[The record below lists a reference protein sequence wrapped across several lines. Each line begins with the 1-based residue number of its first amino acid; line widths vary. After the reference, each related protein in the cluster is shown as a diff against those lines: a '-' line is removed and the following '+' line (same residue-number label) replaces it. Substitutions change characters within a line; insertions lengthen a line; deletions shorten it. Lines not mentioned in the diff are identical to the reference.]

1 MQFLSLRRFTIRL
14 RMYGAIAVVVLLVC
28 LLGGAGAWGMYRIQ
42 NMSQTFMN
50 TSYAATGQLA
60 DLREALSTARRS
72 ERDMIIQYEKLEGVK
87 AARAI
92 WTQQLDN
99 ADRIGKAFAQ
109 GRSEADAQLMGE
121 VLKKVASYRAMF
133 TTVANQLEASGYESA
148 TTANRMGNR
157 AAAEYAQAEKLM
169 KDVEASL
176 GKQVEDALA
185 DQARVAKQTQ
195 IIFGGIA
202 LLMILTVVPT
212 TVMNMHS
219 ICKPLEE
226 ARQSALAI
234 AGGDLSQR
242 IAVEG
247 KDELADLQRAL
258 AGMQS
263 GLGSMVSQVRDS
275 SESIATASQE
285 IASGNQDLS
294 NRTEQT
300 AGNVQQTGSSI
311 VQLSGNV
318 QQTASSAQMANQL
331 AAAASSAATRGGSVV
346 EQAVASM
353 QDIAASSRKIFDIIA
368 LIDSIAFQT
377 NILALNA
384 AVEAARAGEQ
394 GRGFA
399 VVASEV
405 RSLAQRSAAAASEI
419 KTLIQ
424 TSESAVG
431 GGVRLV
437 EDAGAA
443 MKEIVAG
450 VQRVGDIIG
459 EITAAASEQ
468 SSGIGEVSDAV
479 HEIDR
484 MTQQNAALVE
494 QSAAAAE
501 SLREQAGRLAGVV
514 RQFRLSEQVVAG
526 ARSTAAPARMAAA
539 RPAVGSKPAMAAVPG
554 RVEQQMLT

>member
-1 MQFLSLRRFTIRL
+1 MSLFSLRGFTIRL
-14 RMYGAIAVVVLLVC
+14 RMYGAIAVVILLVA
-28 LLGGAGAWGMYRIQ
+28 LLGGAGAFGMLRIQ
-42 NMSQTFMN
+42 HMSQAFMN
-50 TSYAATGQLA
+50 TSYAATEQLA
-60 DLREALSTARRS
+60 SLREALSTARRA
-72 ERDMIIQYEKLEGVK
+72 ERDMIIQYEKIEGVK

-92 WTQQLDN
+92 WTRELDR
-99 ADRIGKAFAQ
+99 ADSVGKDFAK
-109 GRSEADAQLMGE
+109 GRSAEDAALMNE
-121 VLKKVASYRAMF
+121 VLKKIASYRALF
-133 TTVANQLEASGYESA
+133 ATVANQLEASGYESA

-157 AAAEYAQAEKLM
+157 SAAEYEQAEKLLH
-169 KDVEASL
+169 DVEASL
-176 GKQVEDALA
+176 RRQVDAALA
-185 DQARVAKQTQ
+185 DQARVANETQ
-195 IIFGGIA
+195 LVFGIIA
-202 LLMILTVVPT
+202 LLMIVTVVPT
-212 TVMNMHS
+212 TVMNMRS
-219 ICKPLEE
+219 ICGPLEQ

-258 AGMQS
+258 ASMQS
-263 GLGSMVSQVRDS
+263 GLGSMVAQVRDS
-275 SESIATASQE
+275 SENIATASQE

-311 VQLSGNV
+311 VQLSSNV
-318 QQTASSAQMANQL
+318 QQTASSAQLANQL
-331 AAAASSAATRGGSVV
+331 AQAASSAATRGGTVV
-346 EQAVASM
+346 DQAVVSM
-353 QDIAASSRKIFDIIA
+353 QDIASSSRKIFDIIA

-405 RSLAQRSAAAASEI
+405 RNLAQRSAQAASEI
-419 KTLIQ
+419 KTLIKN
-424 TSESAVG
+424 SETAVD

-437 EDAGAA
+437 EDAGTA

-459 EITAAASEQ
+459 EITAAAAEQ
-468 SSGIGEVSDAV
+468 SSGIGEVSQAV

-514 RQFRLSEQVVAG
+514 RQFRLEEHPL
-526 ARSTAAPARMAAA
+526 TAVRGRPSAPAAQGAIA
-539 RPAVGSKPAMAAVPG
+539 RPA
-554 RVEQQMLT
+554 QQMLA